1 MKVKTSGSWEIFLFN
16 GIMTHNFA
24 SHFGEGT
31 LLTPYAFSSMIF
43 SAISYSKINKVE
55 KEPTR
60 GRFLHPDEEWCIT
73 LHR

>member
-1 MKVKTSGSWEIFLFN
+1 MKVKTAGFGEILLFN

-31 LLTPYAFSSMIF
+31 LLAPYAFSSMIF

-55 KEPTR
+55 KEPIR
-60 GRFLHPDEEWCIT
+60 GWFLHPD
-73 LHR
+73 